1 MDFKVVIADSAI
13 DDLRAIVEFVAEDDP
28 AAAARLADKL
38 INHALNLA
46 VFPARHP
53 VFDRE
58 RKIHKMAVPP
68 YLIFYTCEESLHV
81 VNIIHIWH
89 GARRSP
95 DFQ

>member
-1 MDFKVVIADSAI
+1 MDFKVLIADSAI
-13 DDLRAIVEFVAEDDP
+13 GDLRAIVEFVAEDDP
-28 AAAARLADKL
+28 IAAARLADKL

-46 VFPARHP
+46 VFPTRHP
-53 VFDRE
+53 IFDRE

-68 YLIFYTCEESLHV
+68 YLIFYTCEEQVHV